1 MKIFVQLVA
10 ILGSVFSFSGS
21 ANAITITPDGN
32 NLLTVKFSVSA
43 QTSEYNELYF
53 HLDSSTS
60 RGRYTGTS
68 SLYNGN
74 DLLGVHEAPNGIY
87 TRFVRSDSIF
97 AHQPFTAIVVDF
109 TSIANG
115 TIKGVYTYLMTSGSQ
130 PDTFL
135 SFDASDFRVTTGVN
149 NSGFLRGVVED
160 ISVSRAPVSVVPLP
174 ASLPLLAGGLLLA
187 GLVQRRRRGN

>member
-10 ILGSVFSFSGS
+10 ALVSAIAFVGS
-21 ANAITITPDGN
+21 ANAITMTPDGN
-32 NLLTVKFSVSA
+32 NLLEVKFSVSA
-43 QTSEYNELYF
+43 QSIEYNELYF
-53 HLDSSTS
+53 HLDSSVS

-74 DLLGVHEAPNGIY
+74 NLLGVHEAPDGIY

-97 AHQPFTAIVVDF
+97 AHQPFAAVVVDF

-115 TIKGVYTYLMTSGSQ
+115 TIKGVYTYLMTSGSR

-135 SFDASDFRVTTGVN
+135 SFDAADFRVTTGAN
-149 NSGFLRGVVED
+149 NSGFLRGVIED

-174 ASLPLLAGGLLLA
+174 ASLPLLAGGLLLV